1 MRDLRRLPVR
11 LINAIR
17 ASMTTVATGSAPIS
31 NLVFFY
37 IYKYIVNQVCIS
49 HATAVLLFST
59 AHTMQCKSSLVSL
72 HELLITHKPNEII

>member
-31 NLVFFY
+31 NLIFFSVH
-37 IYKYIVNQVCIS
+37 KYIVNQVCIS
-49 HATAVLLFST
+49 HATACVIILDG
-59 AHTMQCKSSLVSL
+59 AHHAVQVVVG
-72 HELLITHKPNEII
+72 ELARTFDYT